1 MTSSEAWF
9 VGDRAENLAI
19 VLLTRFP
26 VSVRRETDNHQG
38 LDLRVVVDPDKPGFR
53 EFGIEIKG
61 ATRISQLVDQHHRVR
76 AAAIRASRQVLK
88 DCPFPV
94 ALMMFDVTRDEGF
107 FGWLLAPVVS
117 GAQAGLTEV
126 DPVSVEPATNET
138 IAHALSQIRDWYKAG
153 PWRIRKS

>member
-9 VGDRAENLAI
+9 VGDRAQNLAI

-26 VSVRRETDNHQG
+26 VSVKRETNNDRG
-38 LDLRVVVDPDKPGFR
+38 LDLRAAVDPDKPGFR
-53 EFGIEIKG
+53 EFGVEIKG
-61 ATRISQLVDQHHRVR
+61 TTRISQLVDQHHHVHAER
-76 AAAIRASRQVLK
+76 IRASRRLLK

-94 ALMMFDVTRDEGF
+94 AVMVFDVTTDEGF

-117 GAQAGLTEV
+117 GARAGLAEV

-138 IAHALSQIRDWYKAG
+138 IAQALSQVRNWYKAG
-153 PWRIRKS
+153 PWRI